1 MTPEDIAASIQPM
14 GYLVDLSTIKLDES
28 GVPTSMFQ
36 AYPHGE
42 YSHPIYGKLTMDS
55 EKAARMAEGVN
66 QKVRGQDLDI
76 DYDHKQY
83 HGAAAGWVKA
93 AESRPDGLWLTVEWT
108 PDAAKAIKNR
118 EYRYFSPEFASEWK
132 HPKTGEKYKDVLFGG
147 AITNRPFLKDILP
160 INLSEAFAGTKPTQ
174 EAPKVDEF
182 VKQLAALL
190 GLPDDSTSEKV
201 LSEFKL
207 KLEAPKPE
215 PKKDEPDPT
224 LVKLA
229 ETNPAIATML
239 AEQAQLK
246 EERKQD
252 AVRLAA
258 LEMRHRLSETKT
270 SVKALSDKLKGFEI
284 APAHV
289 NEMANALV
297 KCTEG
302 VANELL
308 TALSNLFEKGL
319 VQLTEIGGGKPR
331 NIGGADPIKQFTDA
345 IDKKMTDNKG
355 MQYSEAVR
363 VVAEEDPKLW
373 ENYSEATLA
382 GVGEEA

>member
-1 MTPEDIAASIQPM
+1 MTPEDIAASTQPM
-14 GYLVDLSTIKLDES
+14 GYLVDLTTIKLDES
-28 GVPTSMFQ
+28 GVPTSTFQ

-42 YSHPIYGKLTMDS
+42 YAHPIYGKLTMNS

-66 QKVRGQDLDI
+66 KKIRGQDLDI

-83 HGAAAGWVKA
+83 HGGAAGWVKA

-108 PDAAKAIKNR
+108 PDASKAIKNR

-132 HPKTGEKYKDVLFGG
+132 HPKTGEKHQDVLFGG

-215 PKKDEPDPT
+215 PKADEPDPS

-229 ETNPAIATML
+229 ETNPAIAKLL
-239 AEQAQLK
+239 ADQAELK

-252 AVRLAA
+252 AIRLAA
-258 LEMRHRLSETKT
+258 IETRHRLTETKV
-270 SVKALSDKLKGFEI
+270 SVKALGEKVQGGGVQI

-289 NEMANALV
+289 EALSTALV
-297 KCTEG
+297 KCSEKQATEI
-302 VANELL
+302 V
-308 TALSNLFEKGL
+308 TALSDLFEKGL
-319 VQLTEIGGGKPR
+319 IELGERAPGNRRTES
-331 NIGGADPIKQFTDA
+331 GADGIKKFTDA
-345 IDKKMTDNKG
+345 VTKYQADHKDVSYG
-355 MQYSEAVR
+355 DAVVELAASE
-363 VVAEEDPKLW
+363 PKLY
-373 ENYSEATLA
+373 EEYLEATMSGA
-382 GVGEEA
+382 GD